1 MTSGRSAARGGRT
14 SQGSSNTSRGRGMR
28 SGRSNINQQQ
38 KSTNKKTLQDYQYY
52 LGSIKQAS
60 DYEITTSY
68 LINQIKKNYAHGNDI
83 ATALDRLENID
94 LLQYKPTLQ
103 SSQESDNE
111 LKALE
116 NEQFRIEFKTLF
128 DVYIKRE
135 QTYQTNL
142 TKAYAF
148 LWDQCSKAMQ
158 QKIKSRE
165 EYERDIVNNP
175 INLLK
180 AIREHALNYQD
191 KKYPMVIMMD
201 AFKVFASTRQRD
213 GEALQD
219 YTKRFKVSK
228 DVLESHLGGPVI
240 LKKFIMKMDG
250 FKSETQEDYAVLAS
264 TAFEQYSAY
273 LFIEQSDKKK
283 YGSILNG
290 LSTQYSLG
298 NDQYPKTMAEA
309 INVLSNHKFDTSY
322 NQSQRMTSN
331 RNDTDEQAPS
341 LSFIQLEGKCYCCGT
356 AGHMSPNCPHKA
368 RPKSKW
374 FMKTGQIFV
383 ITSSQQSDNSSVTT
397 HTSQSSP
404 SETNQVETGID
415 NSGEREGWNGY
426 HAQLANISEMK
437 NLILLDNQSTDHVF
451 CNAKLVQN
459 IRKSSK
465 ALMLSTN
472 GGPFKC
478 DQVADTNHAGQVYFN
493 ENGMTN
499 ILSMSQ
505 LEKTTRITYDDT
517 QQTFWVHVTPTKSIP
532 FIKTTWGLYAFNP
545 YTTNSTQYQFMT
557 TVQENKAF
565 FTERQFQRAKKAR
578 DLYNALGSPSV
589 KDFKAILRLNFIK
602 NNPVTLEDIKI
613 AESIFGPDI
622 GSLKGKTTR
631 RKPSP
636 VVSDYIEIPPE
647 LIQAQQDVVL
657 CMDTMYINGMS
668 FLTTISRHI
677 MYRTTEW
684 VPNKTAKAYR
694 SALDNVFR
702 LYNLAGFRIRSIH
715 CDNEYRSLMQE
726 LETIYEVKM
735 NYSNAQEHVPEV
747 ERSIRVIKERFRA
760 TFHRLPFTKL
770 PATMVKILAM
780 ESTKKLNFFPP
791 SNGLSPYYSPRMII
805 HQENLDFHKHCMIP
819 FGTYIQAHN
828 EPVNLNSQHPRTLD
842 CVYLRYLNNKQGG
855 HELLDLQTGSIIT
868 RRQVTPLPMTRNVI
882 EMVHTRADKDKMP
895 SGLKITT
902 KHGMVLHDDTFI
914 AGVES
919 ESNDINQEE
928 SDDEAYYDEVSPDA
942 IADILHDTK
951 SIRLPI
957 QDAIQETNDVDQE
970 FQDVNNQEDDE
981 DQKTDDDEESNESK
995 SCSDKEDEDSIH
1007 KRTRS
1012 GRVSRPPIKL
1022 SLAQYNIPT
1031 QGYRCT
1037 EYTYNSA
1044 KVFTTLLN
1052 HTIQGTQ
1059 NNYQFIQAY
1068 SLNKGVK
1075 KFGKPGWDAA
1085 LKEMKQLNDR
1095 EVFEPI
1101 DVSKLSA
1108 IEKKRALESLIFLVE
1123 KKDKTIKGRTCANG
1137 STQREYVNREDATS
1151 PTAATESILLTATI
1165 DAEEGRDVMTVD
1177 IPNAFVQ
1184 TKLDNNQEKVI
1195 MKIRGILVDM
1205 LIEINPEMYRSY
1217 IVYEGNNRVIY
1228 VRMLRALYGMI
1239 QSALLFYK
1247 KFRSD
1252 IETIGFKVNDYDP
1265 CVANRIINGKQHTI
1279 TWHVDDVKSSHQDP
1293 AVNDKFYS
1301 WLQEKYGDPRIAPVK
1316 ATRGKVHEYLAMN
1329 LDFSVSGI
1337 VKIHMKKHIEEMLKE
1352 FPETIP
1358 ESLRK
1363 CPWNEDLFEINPNA
1377 KKLGN
1382 EKAKAFHTFVAKA
1395 LFISKRARCDIQP
1408 AIAFLTTRVKG
1419 PSEDDWKK
1427 LCKLMHYLKSTKDD
1441 VLTLKTDG
1449 TRIIKWHVDAS
1460 FAVHN
1465 DFRSHTGGVMTLGSG
1480 AIQTISTKQKVN
1492 TKSSTEAELVSIDDV
1507 ISKIMWTRLFLEAQ
1521 GYQIRE
1527 NLVYRDNQSSMKLE
1541 TNGKLSSSKRTRHFN
1556 IKYFF
1561 ITDLIGRGDVSIEY
1575 CPTGA
1580 MIADYMTKPLTGE
1593 KFKMFRKSIMN
1604 IV

>member
-1 MTSGRSAARGGRT
+1 
-14 SQGSSNTSRGRGMR
+14 
-28 SGRSNINQQQ
+28 
-38 KSTNKKTLQDYQYY
+38 
-52 LGSIKQAS
+52 
-60 DYEITTSY
+60 
-68 LINQIKKNYAHGNDI
+68 
-83 ATALDRLENID
+83 
-94 LLQYKPTLQ
+94 
-103 SSQESDNE
+103 
-111 LKALE
+111 
-116 NEQFRIEFKTLF
+116 
-128 DVYIKRE
+128 
-135 QTYQTNL
+135 
-142 TKAYAF
+142 
-148 LWDQCSKAMQ
+148 MQ
-158 QKIKSRE
+158 QKIESRE

-250 FKSETQEDYAVLAS
+250 FKSEIQEDYAVLES

-636 VVSDYIEIPPE
+636 VVSDYIKIPPE

-914 AGVES
+914 A
-919 ESNDINQEE
+919 
-928 SDDEAYYDEVSPDA
+928 
-942 IADILHDTK
+942 
-951 SIRLPI
+951 
-957 QDAIQETNDVDQE
+957 
-970 FQDVNNQEDDE
+970 
-981 DQKTDDDEESNESK
+981 
-995 SCSDKEDEDSIH
+995 
-1007 KRTRS
+1007 
-1012 GRVSRPPIKL
+1012 
-1022 SLAQYNIPT
+1022 
-1031 QGYRCT
+1031 
-1037 EYTYNSA
+1037 
-1044 KVFTTLLN
+1044 
-1052 HTIQGTQ
+1052 
-1059 NNYQFIQAY
+1059 
-1068 SLNKGVK
+1068 
-1075 KFGKPGWDAA
+1075 
-1085 LKEMKQLNDR
+1085 
-1095 EVFEPI
+1095 
-1101 DVSKLSA
+1101 
-1108 IEKKRALESLIFLVE
+1108 
-1123 KKDKTIKGRTCANG
+1123 
-1137 STQREYVNREDATS
+1137 
-1151 PTAATESILLTATI
+1151 
-1165 DAEEGRDVMTVD
+1165 
-1177 IPNAFVQ
+1177 
-1184 TKLDNNQEKVI
+1184 
-1195 MKIRGILVDM
+1195 
-1205 LIEINPEMYRSY
+1205 
-1217 IVYEGNNRVIY
+1217 
-1228 VRMLRALYGMI
+1228 
-1239 QSALLFYK
+1239 
-1247 KFRSD
+1247 
-1252 IETIGFKVNDYDP
+1252 
-1265 CVANRIINGKQHTI
+1265 
-1279 TWHVDDVKSSHQDP
+1279 
-1293 AVNDKFYS
+1293 
-1301 WLQEKYGDPRIAPVK
+1301 
-1316 ATRGKVHEYLAMN
+1316 
-1329 LDFSVSGI
+1329 
-1337 VKIHMKKHIEEMLKE
+1337 
-1352 FPETIP
+1352 
-1358 ESLRK
+1358 
-1363 CPWNEDLFEINPNA
+1363 
-1377 KKLGN
+1377 
-1382 EKAKAFHTFVAKA
+1382 
-1395 LFISKRARCDIQP
+1395 
-1408 AIAFLTTRVKG
+1408 
-1419 PSEDDWKK
+1419 
-1427 LCKLMHYLKSTKDD
+1427 
-1441 VLTLKTDG
+1441 
-1449 TRIIKWHVDAS
+1449 
-1460 FAVHN
+1460 
-1465 DFRSHTGGVMTLGSG
+1465 
-1480 AIQTISTKQKVN
+1480 
-1492 TKSSTEAELVSIDDV
+1492 
-1507 ISKIMWTRLFLEAQ
+1507 
-1521 GYQIRE
+1521 
-1527 NLVYRDNQSSMKLE
+1527 
-1541 TNGKLSSSKRTRHFN
+1541 
-1556 IKYFF
+1556 
-1561 ITDLIGRGDVSIEY
+1561 
-1575 CPTGA
+1575 
-1580 MIADYMTKPLTGE
+1580 
-1593 KFKMFRKSIMN
+1593 
-1604 IV
+1604 